1 MSNYSIVEKKYG
13 KLLLCNDDNLI
24 ENYIRN
30 NEKIWD
36 EDIVNEIE
44 KHINSESVII
54 DVGAYIGEQVIYLSK
69 KCKHIH
75 AFEPQLRRFQQMYGN
90 LCINECY
97 NVTCYNVGLGKKEK
111 NIEITLPCETNHADG
126 RLVEGGTVKCIPIDH
141 LNLNPNV
148 IKIDAQG
155 YDYFV
160 IEGAKETIKKHK
172 PIIIFEVELFF
183 SKNIEDYKILF
194 NELNYTVDLIS
205 NNSHNNY
212 IAKSR

>member
-1 MSNYSIVEKKYG
+1 MSNFNIVEKKYG
-13 KLLLCNDDNLI
+13 KLLLCDDGNLI
-24 ENYIRN
+24 EDYIRN
-30 NEKIWD
+30 NEQIWD
-36 EDIVNEIE
+36 EEIVNEIE

-75 AFEPQLRRFQQMYGN
+75 ALEPQLRRFQQMYGN

-97 NVTCYNVGLGKKEK
+97 NVTCYNIGAGEKEK
-111 NIEITLPCETNHADG
+111 NIGINHPCASNHADG
-126 RLVEGGTVKCIPIDH
+126 RLVDGGNVKCIPLDH
-141 LNLNPNV
+141 LNLNPNL

-172 PIIIFEVELFF
+172 PIIIFELEPWF
-183 SKNIEDYKILF
+183 SKNIEDYKALF
-194 NELNYTVDLIS
+194 SELNYTVELIS
-205 NNSHNNY
+205 NNLPHDY

>member
-1 MSNYSIVEKKYG
+1 MALFTIAEKKYG
-13 KLLLCNDDNLI
+13 KLLLCNDDNLV

-30 NEKIWD
+30 NEQIWD

-44 KHINSESVII
+44 KHINPESVIV

-97 NVTCYNVGLGKKEK
+97 NVTCYNIGLGEKEK
-111 NIEITLPCETNHADG
+111 NIQIHHPCASNHADG
-126 RLVEGGTVKCIPIDH
+126 RLVDGGTGKCIPLDR
-141 LNLNPNV
+141 LNLNPNL

-160 IEGAKETIKKHK
+160 IEGAKETIKKYK
-172 PIIIFEVELFF
+172 PIIIFEFEPFF
-183 SKNIEDYKILF
+183 SKSIEDYKILF
-194 NELNYTVDLIS
+194 NELNYTVESIS
-205 NNSHNNY
+205 NNNANY
-212 IAKSR
+212 IAKSK

>member
-1 MSNYSIVEKKYG
+1 MSNFTIVEKKYG
-13 KLLLCNDDNLI
+13 KLLLCDDDNLI

-30 NEKIWD
+30 NEQIWD

-44 KHINSESVII
+44 KHINSESVVI
-54 DVGAYIGEQVIYLSK
+54 DVGAYIGEQVIHLSK

-75 AFEPQLRRFQQMYGN
+75 AFEPQLRRFQQMCGN

-97 NVTCYNVGLGKKEK
+97 NVTCYNVGACEKEK
-111 NIEITLPCETNHADG
+111 NIQITHPCENNDADG
-126 RLVEGGTVKCIPIDH
+126 RLHEGGTVKCIPLDH
-141 LNLNPNV
+141 FNLNPNL

-160 IEGAKETIKKHK
+160 IEGAKETIKEHK
-172 PIIIFEVELFF
+172 PIIIFEFEPFF

-194 NELNYTVDLIS
+194 NELNYTVDSIS
-205 NNSHNNY
+205 SNSANY